1 LTVFLSA
8 RTCVHQACAFLAH
21 AVARAIHCADCGP
34 PGGSAAFL
42 NGVVREYLELLGA
55 QPAEDARSTLMRL
68 LRSEEGDESLERVWR
83 WRDPCAHASVFV
95 RTLLTAAAPAPV
107 AAPAYVRQLANSAR
121 LVHCS
126 APGIERTLQNRGH
139 TYNGYPVS
147 AGYFGAFSLDGL
159 AIALHCVYH
168 THSFNEAIVK
178 CAPASASHRPRL

>member
-1 LTVFLSA
+1 MTVFLSA

-21 AVARAIHCADCGP
+21 AVARAIHCADRGP

-42 NGVVREYLELLGA
+42 DGVVREYLELLGA

-68 LRSEEGDESLERVWR
+68 LRSEEGDESLERVWS
-83 WRDPCAHASVFV
+83 WRDPCAHA
-95 RTLLTAAAPAPV
+95 RTPLTAAAPAPV
-107 AAPAYVRQLANSAR
+107 AAPAYVPQLANSAR
-121 LVHCS
+121 PVHCS

-139 TYNGYPVS
+139 KYNGYPVE